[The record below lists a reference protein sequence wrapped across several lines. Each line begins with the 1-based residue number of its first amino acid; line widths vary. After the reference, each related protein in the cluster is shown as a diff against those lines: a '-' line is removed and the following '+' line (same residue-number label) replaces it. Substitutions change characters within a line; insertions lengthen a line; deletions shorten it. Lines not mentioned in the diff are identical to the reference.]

1 MAAEGA
7 PEKVLFLTN
16 VGNRDV
22 YLDGKCL
29 GSNVRTEG
37 ERLLEEWKRLEQEDP
52 SAGPAALAKRICL
65 PILVPTLEWA
75 LDEQGRVDQLVLYA
89 TDQEEGTDP
98 KLRGQDTLYLAKLMR
113 RWLNRHLWK
122 SQGKLGEVQVQVLRG
137 LNPSLYDQAYACYA
151 GKVRQQWRKEFGLCL
166 VSLAGGTPACNTALL
181 LQAIRTFGR
190 RAQVVYT
197 PKEGRPLRLRIAE
210 ELHRSLQDHA
220 LRAALDRCDFA
231 AARALMEENGY
242 DEAWLHLA
250 RYAEHRFAFDFD
262 AARRAL
268 QRAHDAC
275 SREDLADLPSLV
287 DRHQRH
293 LKRLTDGDLQALTEE
308 LYHNA
313 CWTYRQGRYV
323 DFLGRA
329 FRFQENAARW
339 SVEQAFGVE
348 ADEGDEEKKR
358 AFKAWIDAHP
368 HLRPWMEQQTLYGKP
383 LRWDTIN
390 AAVLLALLR
399 YLAEVNRREDGS
411 VYVPAEEQGRYG
423 QLHGLLSALDHLR
436 ALRNKSVI
444 AHGFQGVSEE
454 GLLEEYRQATG
465 REDTPLDLME
475 EILRHLTGREAP
487 LGPYKEVAGW
497 LTERLA

>member
-1 MAAEGA
+1 MAAAGA

-22 YLDGKCL
+22 YLDGEPL
-29 GSNVRTEG
+29 GPNVRTEG
-37 ERLLEEWKRLEQEDP
+37 ERWWREWEGLEQAGC
-52 SAGPAALAKRICL
+52 SAGLAALAKRIRL

-75 LDEQGRVDQLVLYA
+75 LGEQGRVDLLVLYA

-98 KLRGQDTLYLAKLMR
+98 RLREQDTLYLAKLMR
-113 RWLNRHLWK
+113 GWLNRHPWK
-122 SQGKLGEVQVQVLRG
+122 SQGKLGKVQVQVLSG
-137 LNPSLYDQAYACYA
+137 LNPSLYDQAYARYA
-151 GKVRQQWRKEFGLCL
+151 GEVRRQWREEFGLCL

-220 LRAALDRCDFA
+220 LRAALGRCDFA

-242 DEAWLHLA
+242 DEAWLHLV

-262 AARRAL
+262 AARKAL

-339 SVEQAFGVE
+339 AVEQAFEVE

-411 VYVPAEEQGRYG
+411 VYVPTEEQGWYER
-423 QLHGLLSALDHLR
+423 LHGLLSALDHLR

-444 AHGFQGVSEE
+444 AHGFQGVSKE
-454 GLLEEYRQATG
+454 GLLEAYRQATG
-465 REDTPLDLME
+465 REDTPLDLMGE
-475 EILRHLTGREAP
+475 VLRGLAGQKAP
-487 LGPYKEVAGW
+487 LGPYEEVAGW